1 VRLHRACAWLA
12 VVLGSAPVSAAT
24 DGSESVFPLRT
35 TRVVEFSTTE
45 GTKMNPDVAPDGRS
59 IVFDLLGDL
68 YLLGLDGGEARPL
81 SQGAA
86 MDFRPRFSPDGTRI
100 AFISDRN
107 GTDNLWVMNADGSGA
122 RMVSAQD
129 PNQHPKDIRFFVTP
143 TWTADGKAVAASVAS
158 EITFY
163 GTDDI
168 RAFPV
173 DPSQQGKSVS
183 VAKVVAPDPAT
194 RPVFTGQ
201 RPPFLREGVDPE
213 FSRDGHYLYY
223 SARTELGRFNDERLM
238 PQYQLAR
245 IDLRTDRLNVLT
257 STFQSAFTPRLSPD
271 GRWMVYA
278 ARYDGDTG
286 LRVRD
291 LKDGLDRWLL
301 FPVDRDAIENWWNE
315 GLVNAYSF
323 LPDSSAIVT
332 SYGGKLWRVSV
343 PEGKATPIPFTAKVH
358 AGLAP
363 LQRSPQKVMS
373 GDTVKVR
380 FFTEPVLSPDGKQLA
395 FRALGRVWVKSWP
408 NGTPRRVT
416 NDADGLDDEG
426 RPTWSANGESLLFTG
441 FVMQTLRGG
450 IYEKDVS
457 ASARPAKALTTGN
470 FYYSALT
477 ITPDAQTIVALRAPV
492 TRDSLYL
499 GFGYRYSELARLPRA
514 GGVSVEI
521 APAPVG
527 EYPPELQFIAGDSS
541 RVFYFEQ
548 EAGALTSVGLD
559 GSGRREHL
567 KIEGLTLGATGR
579 NSGMTVLRSLLSADG
594 KALIVHHDLVQHDGT
609 SFGNVEWID
618 LSSLDLRSE
627 PPKPAPVAGP
637 RGTIN
642 GASVRRLTS
651 GMGGLSPFWSADQR
665 EVYFSVADQ
674 IFRTT
679 PDAKEPPQNS
689 VARFGLTLPRW
700 QSKSVVALRGA
711 RILTMAGADIPS
723 GDIVIEGE
731 RIKAIGASGTVAIPT
746 GAKVIDVAGRTI
758 MPGIISTHAHQYE
771 VGETGP
777 MLSVGWEL
785 LAKFAYGVTTAFD
798 PAPPLA
804 IYSFSDLTEA
814 GGFAGPRLL
823 QTGPLVSW
831 TDNLYSPADARTLVR
846 RNTMYDDCCVKVYD
860 MGGRLNRQ
868 WMWNAATD
876 ARRIPIPETEGS
888 LNVSLS
894 YVLDGVSHLAHGLQ
908 MPVYDDVRQLLG
920 NSGSSIGY
928 QFGALVGNGGPSALF
943 HFFETELNEQDPRV
957 QQWIPYEYWQQHNRR
972 RLTVPPVEMVFT
984 MYGENLARL
993 MDAGFRIHL
1002 GEHGTAHGI
1011 ANHWVVWAMARGAGN
1026 RRALEAATINGAY
1039 AMGIEKETGSLEVGK
1054 LADLLVLDANPLDD
1068 IRSTEKLRYVMRGGA
1083 LYDPMTLARTW
1094 PQESPPPTRW
1104 WTQDVPRLRPGAKLS
1119 GNPSR

>member
-1 VRLHRACAWLA
+1 MSMRASPTLFLLA
-12 VVLGSAPVSAAT
+12 LLGGALPAFAAS
-24 DGSESVFPLRT
+24 DGTESVFPIRT
-35 TRVVEFSTTE
+35 TRVVEFTTSE
-45 GTKMNPDVAPDGRS
+45 GTKMNPTVSPDGRS

-68 YLLGLDGGEARPL
+68 YLIGIEGGEARPL

-86 MDFRPRFSPDGTRI
+86 TDYRPRFSPDGSRI
-100 AFISDRN
+100 AFVSDRN
-107 GTDNLWVMNADGSGA
+107 GADNLWVMNADGSSA
-122 RMVSAQD
+122 TMVSAQD

-143 TWTADGKAVAASVAS
+143 TWTPDGKAIAAAIAS

-163 GTDDI
+163 GTEDI
-168 RAFPV
+168 RAFPL
-173 DPSQQGKSVS
+173 DAAQRGKSVS
-183 VAKVVAPDPAT
+183 VTKVVAPDPAT

-201 RPPFLREGVDPE
+201 RAPFEREGVDPE
-213 FSRDGHYLYY
+213 FSRDGNYVYY

-238 PQYQLAR
+238 PQYQIGR
-245 IDLRTDRLNVLT
+245 FDRRTEKLHVLT
-257 STFQSAFTPRLSPD
+257 GSFQSAFTPRLSPD

-278 ARYDGDTG
+278 VRYDGDTG

-291 LKDGLDRWLL
+291 LRDGLDRWLL

-323 LPDSSAIVT
+323 LPDSSSIVT

-343 PEGKATPIPFTAKVH
+343 PEGKATPIPFSAKVH
-358 AGLAP
+358 AELAP
-363 LQRSPQKVMS
+363 LQRSAQKVPS
-373 GDTVKVR
+373 GDTVRVR
-380 FFTEPVLSPDGKQLA
+380 FPTEPVLSPDGRHLA

-408 NGTPRRVT
+408 TGTPQRVT

-426 RPTWSANGESLLFTG
+426 RPTWSADGKSLLFTG
-441 FVMQTLRGG
+441 FAMQSLRGG
-450 IYEKDVS
+450 LYEKEVADL
-457 ASARPAKALTTGN
+457 AGRAKALTTGS
-470 FYYSALT
+470 FYYSALAVT
-477 ITPDAQTIVALRAPV
+477 QDTKTIVALRAPV

-499 GFGYRYSELARLPRA
+499 GFGYRYSELVRLPRS
-514 GGVSVEI
+514 GGVPAEI
-521 APAPVG
+521 APVVVG
-527 EYPPELQFIAGDSS
+527 EFAPELQFIGGDSG

-548 EAGALTSVGLD
+548 NANALTSVALD
-559 GSGRREHL
+559 GSERREHL
-567 KIEGLTLGATGR
+567 KIEGLARGALGR
-579 NSGMTVLRSLLSADG
+579 NSGMTVLRALLNSDGKSLL
-594 KALIVHHDLVQHDGT
+594 VHHDLVHHDGT
-609 SFGNVEWID
+609 SFGSVDWID
-618 LSSLDLRSE
+618 LSSLNLRGE
-627 PPKPAPVAGP
+627 PATPTP
-637 RGTIN
+637 TTMTSS
-642 GASVRRLTS
+642 SVRRLTNI
-651 GMGGLSPFWSADQR
+651 MGGLSPFWSVDQR

-679 PDAKEPPQNS
+679 PDAKEPPRTS
-689 VARFGLTLPRW
+689 MARFGLALPRW
-700 QSKSVVALRGA
+700 QAKGVTALTGA
-711 RILTMAGADIPS
+711 RILTMAGTDIER
-723 GDIVIEGE
+723 GDIVIDGD
-731 RIKAIGASGTVAIPT
+731 RIKAIGASGTVAIPS
-746 GAKVIDVAGRTI
+746 GARVIDVAGRTI
-758 MPGIISTHAHQYE
+758 MPGLISTHAHQYE

-785 LAKFAYGVTTAFD
+785 LAKLAYGVTTALD

-804 IYSFSDLTEA
+804 LYSFSDLTEA

-831 TDNLYSPADARTLVR
+831 TEDLNSPADARTLVR

-868 WMWNAATD
+868 WMWSAATE
-876 ARRIPIPETEGS
+876 AGHIPIPETEGS

-908 MPVYDDVRQLLG
+908 MPVYDDVRQLFG
-920 NSGSSIGY
+920 KSGSSIGY

-957 QQWIPYEYWQQHNRR
+957 QQWIPYEFWQQHNRR

-984 MYGENLARL
+984 MYGENLAKL

-1026 RRALEAATINGAY
+1026 RKALEAGTIHGAY
-1039 AMGIEKETGSLEVGK
+1039 AMGIEKQTGSLEVGK
-1054 LADLLVLDANPLDD
+1054 LADLLVLDGNPLED
-1068 IRSTEKLRYVMRGGA
+1068 IRATEKLRYVMRGGA
-1083 LYDPMTLARTW
+1083 LYDPMTLARLGAD
-1094 PQESPPPTRW
+1094 PAPAPTRW
-1104 WTQDVPRLRPGAKLS
+1104 WTQDVPQLRPGSRLS